1 MRRRLRRE
9 AERGEA
15 VAAAAAAVVVVEEE
29 EEEDEEEE
37 GEEGEEEEEE
47 EDEKGECLLCSRDK
61 GDTWRGRERTREDD
75 PEMDMSAVDVD
86 MGEEEDSRRDME
98 VEGDELFLRSRW
110 RPNPPRCC
118 ASEEDRSG
126 GDGRREDSFVSHME
140 TRER

>member
-75 PEMDMSAVDVD
+75 PEMDFDNQGSTDKVKQMAKSA
-86 MGEEEDSRRDME
+86 MNRRK
-98 VEGDELFLRSRW
+98 
-110 RPNPPRCC
+110 
-118 ASEEDRSG
+118 
-126 GDGRREDSFVSHME
+126 
-140 TRER
+140 